1 MITFF
6 KSGTENFTWNCRLTL
21 RSQNI
26 QIRRFFKKFHS
37 SFISIKWSYFI
48 MENTKLW
55 LYLSVASASIQDV
68 FANQQPGVV
77 LEMGQDRGHGHGH
90 VHFPNKVGPDNF
102 FKKSCYLYESRWF
115 CIIWPNPSWCMNY
128 YVKVHCWI

>member
-1 MITFF
+1 
-6 KSGTENFTWNCRLTL
+6 
-21 RSQNI
+21 
-26 QIRRFFKKFHS
+26 
-37 SFISIKWSYFI
+37 
-48 MENTKLW
+48 MENTKFW

-102 FKKSCYLYESRWF
+102 LKKSCYLYESR
-115 CIIWPNPSWCMNY
+115 
-128 YVKVHCWI
+128 